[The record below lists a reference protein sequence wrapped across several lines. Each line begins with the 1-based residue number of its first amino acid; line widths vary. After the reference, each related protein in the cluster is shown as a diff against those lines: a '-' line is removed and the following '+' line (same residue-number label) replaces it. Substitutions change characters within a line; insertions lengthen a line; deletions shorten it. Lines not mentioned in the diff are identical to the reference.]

1 MVAGIAAIKD
11 NAYYM
16 NNCRII
22 EENREFTASELRKL
36 GFDVLPSK
44 ANFIFAKSD
53 EVGGEELY
61 LKLKARGI
69 LVRHFTKERIKEYNR
84 ITIGT
89 MDEMKAFVSA
99 VADILCEVR
108 K

>member
-1 MVAGIAAIKD
+1 M
-11 NAYYM
+11 YY
-16 NNCRII
+16 N
-22 EENREFTASELRKL
+22 ELK
-36 GFDVLPSK
+36 K
-44 ANFIFAKSD
+44 K
-53 EVGGEELY
+53 
-61 LKLKARGI
+61 GI

-89 MDEMKAFVSA
+89 VDEMKAFVSA